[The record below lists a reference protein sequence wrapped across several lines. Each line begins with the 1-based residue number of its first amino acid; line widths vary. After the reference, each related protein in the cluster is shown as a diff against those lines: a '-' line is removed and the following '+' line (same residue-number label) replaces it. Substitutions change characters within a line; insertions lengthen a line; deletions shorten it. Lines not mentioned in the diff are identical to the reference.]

1 MEEVVSADVVDRDYG
16 SPLYWSIINRNA
28 VFMLHPSASRVE
40 PSPGSFR
47 MWARHPG
54 RVHRVLT
61 HSDAQAGVIE
71 KMQMAGIE
79 LQIHRVA

>member
-1 MEEVVSADVVDRDYG
+1 
-16 SPLYWSIINRNA
+16 
-28 VFMLHPSASRVE
+28 MLHPSASRVE

-47 MWARHPG
+47 MWARPVILQRHPG
-54 RVHRVLT
+54 RIHRVLT

-79 LQIHRVA
+79 LQIDRVA